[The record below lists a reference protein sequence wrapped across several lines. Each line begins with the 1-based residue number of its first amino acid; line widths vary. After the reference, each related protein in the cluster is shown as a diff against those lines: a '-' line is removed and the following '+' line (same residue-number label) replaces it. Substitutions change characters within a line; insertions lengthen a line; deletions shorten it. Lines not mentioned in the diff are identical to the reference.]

1 MYNYL
6 QRPGPSQVRRV
17 DRALGR
23 VFFGDTLVKSPT
35 TGINLESVFNWLVV
49 ILSLAHFSFKGGV
62 STDCEI

>member
-1 MYNYL
+1 M
-6 QRPGPSQVRRV
+6 